1 MDVDG
6 SGSGGTSAG
15 AEPTG
20 SQAETL
26 RQQVEVT
33 NKQQEMID
41 SSKMLLKLLDQ
52 FVSVVTLDANIDTE
66 VQPEVK

>member
-1 MDVDG
+1 MDVNG

-15 AEPTG
+15 IEPTCT
-20 SQAETL
+20 QAETL

-33 NKQQEMID
+33 DNQQEMID
-41 SSKMLLKLLDQ
+41 SSKMLLKLLEQ